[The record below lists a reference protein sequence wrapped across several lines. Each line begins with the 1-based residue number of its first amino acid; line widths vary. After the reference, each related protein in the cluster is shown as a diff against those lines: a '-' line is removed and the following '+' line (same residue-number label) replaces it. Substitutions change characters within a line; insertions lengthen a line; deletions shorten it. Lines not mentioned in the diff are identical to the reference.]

1 MEELNMDD
9 ALRQLLR
16 HFFEDAT
23 ENMLEGIEDTEEE
36 IEELVDGAFVEIDE
50 YSQDANNIFV
60 LAGIPLS
67 NGQRYSINA
76 NLIWDDEKD
85 AWIPFFDGNGPDDS
99 YFEPDEDGGYRIVG
113 MD

>member
-1 MEELNMDD
+1 MNELSMDD
-9 ALRQLLR
+9 ALRKLLQL
-16 HFFEDAT
+16 FFEDAT
-23 ENMLEGIEDTEEE
+23 EDMLEGIDDVEVE
-36 IEELVDGAFVEIDE
+36 IEELVDGAFLEIDQ

-76 NLIWDDEKD
+76 NLIWDDDKED
-85 AWIPFFDGNGPDDS
+85 WIPFFDGNGPNDA
-99 YFEPDEDGGYRIVG
+99 YFKPAEKGGYQIVW

>member
-1 MEELNMDD
+1 MDELSMDD
-9 ALRQLLR
+9 ALRKLLQY
-16 HFFEDAT
+16 FFEDAT
-23 ENMLEGIEDTEEE
+23 EKMLEGIDDVEEE
-36 IEELVDGAFVEIDE
+36 IEELVDGAFLEIDE

-76 NLIWDDEKD
+76 NLIWDEDKE
-85 AWIPFFDGNGPDDS
+85 AWVPFFDGNGPGDA
-99 YFEPDEDGGYRIVG
+99 YFEPAEQGGYQIVW